1 MREKLS
7 PKEAFKNMRKN
18 ERKFQ
23 KAEMKRIKERI
34 KYLKKHPEEDKLSFY
49 YNGNKVKEVNY
60 LKLILEEIK
69 GE

>member
-18 ERKFQ
+18 EIKFQ
-23 KAEMKRIKERI
+23 KAEAKRIKERI

-49 YNGNKVKEVNY
+49 YNGEKIREAAY
-60 LKLILEEIK
+60 LKLILEEIR

>member
-1 MREKLS
+1 MKEKLS

-34 KYLKKHPEEDKLSFY
+34 KYLKKHPEEDKFSFY
-49 YNGNKVKEVNY
+49 YNGEKIKEAAY

>member
-23 KAEMKRIKERI
+23 KAEMKRINERI

-49 YNGNKVKEVNY
+49 YNGEMIREASY
-60 LKLILEEIK
+60 LKLILEEIR

>member
-23 KAEMKRIKERI
+23 KAEAKRINERI

-49 YNGNKVKEVNY
+49 YNGEMIREASY
-60 LKLILEEIK
+60 LKLILEEIR

>member
-49 YNGNKVKEVNY
+49 YNGNKVKEVTY

>member
-23 KAEMKRIKERI
+23 KAEMKRINERI
-34 KYLKKHPEEDKLSFY
+34 KYLKKHPEEDRLSFY
-49 YNGNKVKEVNY
+49 YNGEQIREASY
-60 LKLILEEIK
+60 LKLILEEIR